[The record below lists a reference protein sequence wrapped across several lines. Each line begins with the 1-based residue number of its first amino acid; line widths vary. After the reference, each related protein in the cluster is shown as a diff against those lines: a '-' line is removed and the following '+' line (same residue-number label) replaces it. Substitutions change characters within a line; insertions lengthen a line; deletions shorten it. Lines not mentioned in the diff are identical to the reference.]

1 MSWRETP
8 SLKAHLAPSYERPL
22 LGPEAGAPHS
32 ARARRPLARPHRG
45 PRAFRLAERPAIATG
60 QVLLEDGT
68 PKLAPHLWPARRRL
82 GSCIVHAS
90 FMHFWWEG
98 LVDVGGN
105 VDGGGDLLK
114 PMDKAPAKDRLL
126 RRLPALPHPHSGSC
140 LVHAASRKRYGKVNV

>member
-1 MSWRETP
+1 MP
-8 SLKAHLAPSYERPL
+8 V
-22 LGPEAGAPHS
+22 
-32 ARARRPLARPHRG
+32 ARWCGRIEVRG
-45 PRAFRLAERPAIATG
+45 LVGWLSGRLSTG

-105 VDGGGDLLK
+105 VDGGGDLSK
-114 PMDKAPAKDRLL
+114 PMDNGAAKDRVLQ
-126 RRLPALPHPHSGSC
+126 RLPALPHPLSGSC
-140 LVHAASRKRYGKVNV
+140 LVHAASRGLWPDQQHFLSH